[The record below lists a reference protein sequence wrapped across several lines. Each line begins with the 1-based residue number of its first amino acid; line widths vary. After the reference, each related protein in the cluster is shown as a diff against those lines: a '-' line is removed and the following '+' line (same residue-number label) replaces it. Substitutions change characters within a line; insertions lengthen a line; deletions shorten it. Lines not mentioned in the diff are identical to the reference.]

1 MEDKFVELYGKVV
14 DEQNDILEKTANIKK
29 QVENLEQQ
37 YQVAS
42 TAQKK
47 EIVDKLKQ
55 LDGELEKLET
65 RSIKNAKR
73 ANKLKSM
80 K

>member
-73 ANKLKSM
+73 
-80 K
+80 